1 MSVALSSSLCFE
13 IGDFGLWDKARNAF
27 LTQGF
32 LPSDVTKVGINSEE
46 PSATCYFLYQKTR
59 KDNADAPRYSFLRCK
74 IIHQRAQN
82 DNDDENEGLIAL
94 THSIAPTKIMPPAT
108 SKNGRLDKTARQA

>member
-1 MSVALSSSLCFE
+1 MSVALSSSLSFE
-13 IGDFGLWDKARNAF
+13 IGDFDLRDKARNAF

-59 KDNADAPRYSFLRCK
+59 KDNADAPRYSFLGYKVNTPR
-74 IIHQRAQN
+74 RYEN
-82 DNDDENEGLIAL
+82 DNAND
-94 THSIAPTKIMPPAT
+94 
-108 SKNGRLDKTARQA
+108 